1 MSSLNKH
8 ISVKNKRATFEYE
21 LIDTYTAGIV
31 LRGTEIKSI
40 RQNKVSI
47 NEAYCFFD
55 REELYIKGMN
65 IAVYEKAS
73 FTNHDPIRTRKLL
86 LNKNELNKIFT
97 KLSEKGLALIP
108 LKLFSTDRGFVKIE
122 IAVARGKKLHD
133 KRDSIKER
141 DVKREMDRS
150 GF

>member
-73 FTNHDPIRTRKLL
+73 FTMIP
-86 LNKNELNKIFT
+86 
-97 KLSEKGLALIP
+97 SERV
-108 LKLFSTDRGFVKIE
+108 SCC
-122 IAVARGKKLHD
+122 
-133 KRDSIKER
+133 
-141 DVKREMDRS
+141 
-150 GF
+150 